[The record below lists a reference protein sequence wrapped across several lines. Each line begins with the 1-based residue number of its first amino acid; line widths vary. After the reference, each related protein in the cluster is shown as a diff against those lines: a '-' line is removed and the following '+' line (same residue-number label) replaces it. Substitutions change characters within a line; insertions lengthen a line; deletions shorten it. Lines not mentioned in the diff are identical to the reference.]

1 MRVFVTGATGFI
13 GSAVVRELAGA
24 GHRVVGLARSD
35 QAAATLAAGGAA
47 VHRGS
52 LEDLDS
58 LRSGAAAADG
68 VIHTAYIHDFT
79 EINDAAA
86 YARVD
91 GRAIEAI
98 GEVLAGSDRP
108 LVVAAG
114 VPAPA
119 PGRVTTE
126 EDAAPDNPAYP
137 RVSEQVAL
145 SLAGRGVRVSAV
157 RLPPTVHC
165 QGDHGFVPAL
175 IGIART
181 KGLSAHVG
189 EGANRWA
196 AVHRLDSARLF
207 RLALQAAPAGTRL
220 NAIGDEGVPF
230 RDIAQAIGRRLN
242 LPVTAISRE
251 EADGHFGLFALFTS
265 LDVPASSAL
274 TQERFGWHPAHPG
287 LIPDLDE
294 GHYFTDLP
302 TR

>member
-1 MRVFVTGATGFI
+1 MRVFVTGASGFI

-24 GHRVVGLARSD
+24 GHNVVGLARSD
-35 QAAATLAAGGAA
+35 QAAAALTAAGAE

-52 LEDLDS
+52 LEDLGS

-79 EINDAAA
+79 ETNDAAA

-114 VPAPA
+114 LPVPA

-157 RLPPTVHC
+157 RLPPTVHG

-251 EADGHFGLFALFTS
+251 EADEHFGWFALFAS
-265 LDVPASSAL
+265 IDVPASSAL
-274 TQERFGWHPAHPG
+274 TQQRMGWHPVQPG
-287 LIPDLDE
+287 LIADLGK
-294 GHYFTDLP
+294 GHYFGE
-302 TR
+302 